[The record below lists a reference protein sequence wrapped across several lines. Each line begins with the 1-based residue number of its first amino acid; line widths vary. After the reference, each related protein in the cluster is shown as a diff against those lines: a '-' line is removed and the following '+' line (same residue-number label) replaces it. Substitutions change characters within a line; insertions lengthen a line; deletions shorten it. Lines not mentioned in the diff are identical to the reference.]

1 MRYLLLLT
9 NSADRIEEWDAM
21 TAEEKRRAR
30 EEEVPKWGALMERMQ
45 ERGQMVSGL
54 ELDIPST
61 AKTVRVRDGDALVTD
76 GPYAETREQI
86 GGFFVVDCDGLD
98 EAIELAALAP
108 VAATGSVE
116 IRPLAEEQEAP
127 A

>member
-1 MRYLLLLT
+1 MKYLLLLT
-9 NSADRIEEWDAM
+9 NSADQIEEWEAM

-30 EEEVPKWGALMERMQ
+30 EDEVPKWSALMERMQ
-45 ERGQMVSGL
+45 ERGQLVSGL
-54 ELDIPST
+54 ELDIAPA
-61 AKTVRVRDGDALVTD
+61 AKTVRDGDALVTD
-76 GPYAETREQI
+76 GPYAETREQL

-116 IRPLAEEQEAP
+116 IRPLVEDEEAP
-127 A
+127 R